1 MREILRFTL
10 SGNSCWC
17 AVEMNLTSIHEDAG
31 SIPGLAHWAGDLEL
45 LWAMVWVADMAQILQ
60 GCGCGSSC
68 GSYLTPSLGISYP
81 VGVALKTTTTK
92 FTLLVTFFFICNFQI
107 YNRVLTIIT
116 MLYITSPELTY
127 LIAVSFHLLTTF
139 THYPHPQPPACV
151 DHPSVLCIC

>member
-1 MREILRFTL
+1 
-10 SGNSCWC
+10 
-17 AVEMNLTSIHEDAG
+17 
-31 SIPGLAHWAGDLEL
+31 
-45 LWAMVWVADMAQILQ
+45 MVWVADMAQILQ

-151 DHPSVLCIC
+151 DHPSVLCICQLVIFRFYLLVRSYSICFLWVILLSIMPSRSIHVGASGKISFFFMAE